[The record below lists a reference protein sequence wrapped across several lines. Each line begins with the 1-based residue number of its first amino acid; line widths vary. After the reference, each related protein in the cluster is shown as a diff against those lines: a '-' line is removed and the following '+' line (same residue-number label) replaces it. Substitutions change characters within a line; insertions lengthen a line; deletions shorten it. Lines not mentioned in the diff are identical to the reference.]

1 MRKTLDELEARRLLT
16 GGPVLLVTTSWH
28 AKANV
33 MPVAYAMPLSFTP
46 PLVGIAVHPSRHTH
60 DMIRFSEE
68 FAINVPGRNLL
79 HHVQYLGSVSGSELD
94 KLELTKLP
102 TIRARKVE
110 APLIDGCVGYIEC
123 GLEDALRFGDH
134 TLFVGRVVA
143 ASVDNEAFDETWLL
157 ADDDY
162 KPLHYLGLNRYAI
175 LGQTMEARVPKPA
188 EEAEEKLEE
197 AVEEQRELT
206 HEEEEK
212 RREEEERT
220 RREEPPRE

>member
-16 GGPVLLVTTSWH
+16 GGPVVLVTTSWH
-28 AKANV
+28 AKTNV
-33 MPVAYAMPLSFTP
+33 MPVAYAVPLSFHP

-68 FAINVPGRNLL
+68 FAINIPGRDLI

-94 KLELTKLP
+94 KFEVTKLP
-102 TIRARKVE
+102 TLKARKVE

-123 GLEDALRFGDH
+123 GLEDALRIGDH

-143 ASVDNEAFDETWLL
+143 ASVDDEAFEETWLL
-157 ADDDY
+157 ADSDH

-175 LGQTMEARVPKPA
+175 LGDRMEARVPQPA
-188 EEAEEKLEE
+188 EEVEEKLEE
-197 AVEEQRELT
+197 AVEEQLELSREQ
-206 HEEEEK
+206 EE
-212 RREEEERT
+212 RRQEEEERR
-220 RREEPPRE
+220 RREGPP

>member
-16 GGPVLLVTTSWH
+16 AGPVLLVTTVWH

-68 FAINVPGRNLL
+68 FAINVPGRSLL
-79 HHVQYLGSVSGSELD
+79 HHIQYLGSVSGNELD

-110 APLIDGCVGYIEC
+110 APLIEGCVGYIEC

-143 ASVDNEAFDETWLL
+143 ASMDDEAFDQTWLL

-175 LGQTMEARVPKPA
+175 LGNTMEARVPKPA

-197 AVEEQRELT
+197 AVEEQRELG
-206 HEEEEK
+206 HEEAEK
-212 RREEEERT
+212 RREEEERR
-220 RREEPPRE
+220 RREGPP